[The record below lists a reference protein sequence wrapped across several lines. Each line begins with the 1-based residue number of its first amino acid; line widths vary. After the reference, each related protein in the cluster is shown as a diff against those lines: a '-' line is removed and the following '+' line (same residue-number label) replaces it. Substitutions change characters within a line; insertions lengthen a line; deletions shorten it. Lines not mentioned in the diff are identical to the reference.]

1 MRELIVQRSA
11 KSGDALRDR
20 TSRPQVSLRSATDKN
35 QREYNGTSLDTRTL
49 GIFGSAAAWSY
60 PNGPPAA
67 RTMAPGD
74 RPGQACTVCH
84 GGAANPVNSFGGN
97 VRITFP
103 NGLTYTPGQAQ
114 DLTVTVSD
122 SSAATFG
129 FELTARSDSSRAA
142 PRRGLLRRART
153 SASSAR
159 TGRSRLRAAAP
170 PEQACRGSS
179 TRRPR

>member
-1 MRELIVQRSA
+1 MPSEIEPPGLRYPCAQQRRRINMNITARLLIPAV
-11 KSGDALRDR
+11 
-20 TSRPQVSLRSATDKN
+20 
-35 QREYNGTSLDTRTL
+35 L
-49 GIFGSAAAWSY
+49 GIFGSVAAWSY

-97 VRITFP
+97 VRITFA

-122 SSAATFG
+122 SSAATLG
-129 FELTARSDSSRAA
+129 FQLTARSDHA
-142 PRRGLLRRART
+142 PRRGRG
-153 SASSAR
+153 
-159 TGRSRLRAAAP
+159 GR
-170 PEQACRGSS
+170 
-179 TRRPR
+179 